1 MDIVLHAAML
11 SLNTFV
17 HRTRSDFRRRNLPTR
32 VQVLLDLEKMF
43 TRVSRKRIRE
53 ILQEDFPHL
62 LSLFDL
68 NSGHVTRSYYR
79 TPDGRWN
86 YVEQEEGLAQGCP
99 LSPPFSSLV
108 LARIMD
114 AIHADLNDR
123 AATRKANGS
132 LGDDGHGSR
141 TSCLSYMDDTNG
153 GIPHVDLSFFFRSLV
168 RRGRPVGVVLSSTKN
183 IFITSTNGESPLG
196 CLPRDLKNEIRNLIQ
211 DFGGAQGEVLT
222 GAKLLGSPLGNND
235 YSRSFLANRLQ
246 SKCVDPVE
254 SVMSTVSDH
263 QASLILLRHC
273 VQDMI
278 NHLHFVDVVTGSNV
292 SSPYV

>member
-1 MDIVLHAAML
+1 MPFQTSSYRLWLSSRALRRAVCSHVNRQNTAKFAATMAPSQFAIGVPGGMDIVLHAAML

-62 LSLFDL
+62 LNLFDL

-86 YVEQEEGLAQGCP
+86 YIEQEEGLAQGCP

-123 AATRKANGS
+123 AATRKANSS

-153 GIPHVDLSFFFRSLV
+153 GIG
-168 RRGRPVGVVLSSTKN
+168 RRQISR
-183 IFITSTNGESPLG
+183 
-196 CLPRDLKNEIRNLIQ
+196 
-211 DFGGAQGEVLT
+211 GA
-222 GAKLLGSPLGNND
+222 D
-235 YSRSFLANRLQ
+235 
-246 SKCVDPVE
+246 SKY
-254 SVMSTVSDH
+254 
-263 QASLILLRHC
+263 Q
-273 VQDMI
+273 
-278 NHLHFVDVVTGSNV
+278 
-292 SSPYV
+292 Y